1 MLYKIQKLD
10 LATRKAFARV
20 LYGIDL
26 LEEPIAD
33 KVITAWATT
42 VAASEYPTL
51 DKVPWDAADIK
62 YTLLEHVNEVTKA
75 GLNFAKFAAEQ
86 WNHVVDY
93 DVLIQILILH
103 DVDHRCLRPRAGRPT
118 TANCSLTIPH
128 GVVGGMLLKE
138 LDFPDRVISTVTT
151 HSPRMP
157 FPGNTFEGYVLHY
170 ADHFCCDNALFM
182 TRLRYTTSR
191 YTFT

>member
-75 GLNFAKFAAEQ
+75 GSTLPS
-86 WNHVVDY
+86 
-93 DVLIQILILH
+93 
-103 DVDHRCLRPRAGRPT
+103 LRQSSGIT
-118 TANCSLTIPH
+118 SLT
-128 GVVGGMLLKE
+128 
-138 LDFPDRVISTVTT
+138 
-151 HSPRMP
+151 
-157 FPGNTFEGYVLHY
+157 
-170 ADHFCCDNALFM
+170 
-182 TRLRYTTSR
+182 TTS
-191 YTFT
+191 